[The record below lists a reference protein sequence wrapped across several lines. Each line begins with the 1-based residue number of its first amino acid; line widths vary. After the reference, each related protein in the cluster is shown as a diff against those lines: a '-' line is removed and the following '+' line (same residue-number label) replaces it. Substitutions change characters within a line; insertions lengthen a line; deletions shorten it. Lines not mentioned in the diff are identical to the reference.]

1 LFILRVD
8 IATCMSP
15 LLSYMFHASSID
27 YVVCKLSFATHNRV
41 KICNGFY

>member
-15 LLSYMFHASSID
+15 LLSYMFHDSVTD
-27 YVVCKLSFATHNRV
+27 
-41 KICNGFY
+41 